1 MIGLDAFHKRGPMA
15 KPEQTEKA
23 TPKRRE
29 EARGRGQ
36 VAKSTDLAGAVVFLA
51 GVFVL
56 HAFMP
61 AALGS
66 LSTILQ
72 EILWRIHE
80 HQDLTITSSWMLFAR
95 GFGAL
100 SLLMGALFGVAL
112 IAGIGVNVL
121 QTGFLVSMTPLV
133 PSFNRINPLTGFQ
146 RLFSKQVL
154 VNLAKQLLKLAAVAI
169 IIWSSVAGNI
179 NTLMMLGQLPPGS
192 VVSFVGDL
200 IYNVGWKFGFLL
212 LIVGLLDYA
221 YEKWQYE
228 ESLKMSK
235 QEVKDEYRQSEG
247 NPEAKAAVKRRQ
259 REFAR
264 RRMMAAV
271 PKATVVVTNPTH
283 FAVALEWDE
292 IKMEA
297 PVVTAKGADLI
308 AKRIREI
315 AQEHGVPIMENPPL
329 ARTLYAKVELDQSI
343 PPNLYAA
350 VAQVIAFVFKLK
362 RKTIA

>member
-1 MIGLDAFHKRGPMA
+1 MA
-15 KPEQTEKA
+15 RPEQTEKA

-36 VAKSTDLAGAVVFLA
+36 VAKSPDLAGAAVFLA

-56 HAFMP
+56 HALTP
-61 AALGS
+61 AALGM
-66 LSTILQ
+66 LSSTVQ

-80 HQDLTITSSWMLFAR
+80 HQDFTVASVWMIFAH
-95 GFGAL
+95 GFGATA
-100 SLLMGALFGVAL
+100 LLLGVLFGAALVA
-112 IAGIGVNVL
+112 GVAVNLL
-121 QTGFLVSMTPLV
+121 QTGFVFSFTPLT
-133 PSFNRINPLTGFQ
+133 PSFNKINPLTGFQ

-154 VNLAKQLLKLAAVAI
+154 VNLAKQLLKLAAVMI
-169 IIWSSVAGNI
+169 IIYTSVAGSVS
-179 NTLMMLGQLPPGS
+179 TLMTLGQLAPGQM
-192 VVSFVGDL
+192 VSFVGEL
-200 IYNVGWKFGFLL
+200 IYAIGWKFGMLL
-212 LIVGLLDYA
+212 VILGIADYV

-247 NPEAKAAVKRRQ
+247 NPEVKGAVKRRQ

-292 IKMEA
+292 LKMEA
-297 PVVTAKGADLI
+297 PVVTAKGADLV

-315 AQEHGVPIMENPPL
+315 AKEHGVPIMENAPL
-329 ARTLYAKVELDQSI
+329 ARTLYAKVELDQAI
-343 PPNLYAA
+343 PPNMYAA
-350 VAQVIAFVFKLK
+350 VAQVIAFVYKLK

>member
-1 MIGLDAFHKRGPMA
+1 MA
-15 KPEQTEKA
+15 RPEQTEKA

-36 VAKSTDLAGAVVFLA
+36 VAKSSDLAGAVVFLA

-56 HAFMP
+56 HGLMP
-61 AALGS
+61 SALGT
-66 LSTILQ
+66 LSATVQ
-72 EILWRIHE
+72 EILWRTHE
-80 HQDLTITSSWMLFAR
+80 HQDFTINSVWMLFAR
-95 GFGAL
+95 GFGGMAL
-100 SLLMGALFGVAL
+100 LLGVLFGTAL
-112 IAGIGVNVL
+112 LAGVLVNVL
-121 QTGFLVSMTPLV
+121 QTGFVMSLTPIA
-133 PSFNRINPLTGFQ
+133 PSFNKINPVSGLQ

-154 VNLAKQLLKLAAVAI
+154 VNLGKQLLKLAAVMI
-169 IIWSSVAGNI
+169 IIYTSIAGNV
-179 NTLMMLGQLPPGS
+179 TVLTTLGQLSPAQM
-192 VVSFVGDL
+192 VSFVGGL
-200 IYNVGWKFGFLL
+200 IFGIAWKFGMLL
-212 LIVGLLDYA
+212 VLVGILDYA

-228 ESLKMSK
+228 ENLKMSK

-247 NPEAKAAVKRRQ
+247 NPEMKGALKRRQ

-292 IKMEA
+292 LKMEA
-297 PVVTAKGADLI
+297 PVVTAKGADLV

-315 AQEHGVPIMENPPL
+315 AQENGVPIMENPPL
-329 ARTLYAKVELDQSI
+329 ARTLYAKVELDQAI
-343 PPNLYAA
+343 PPNMYAA
-350 VAQVIAFVFKLK
+350 VAQVIAFVYKLK

>member
-1 MIGLDAFHKRGPMA
+1 MA
-15 KPEQTEKA
+15 RPEQTEKA

-36 VAKSTDLAGAVVFLA
+36 VAKSSELAGAAVFLA

-56 HAFMP
+56 HAFAP
-61 AALGS
+61 ATLAT
-66 LSTILQ
+66 LSSTVQ

-80 HQDLTITSSWMLFAR
+80 HQDFTISSVWMLFAR
-95 GFGAL
+95 GFGGTAL
-100 SLLMGALFGVAL
+100 LLGMLFGAAL
-112 IAGIGVNVL
+112 VAGIGVNVL
-121 QTGFLVSMTPLV
+121 QTGFVLTFTPIA
-133 PSFNRINPLTGFQ
+133 PSFNKINPMTGFQ
-146 RLFSKQVL
+146 RMFSKQVL
-154 VNLAKQLLKLAAVAI
+154 VNLGKQLLKLGAVFVI
-169 IIWSSVAGNI
+169 VYTSVAPSVS
-179 NTLMMLGQLPPGS
+179 TLLELGQLSPQNMLG
-192 VVSFVGDL
+192 FVGGL
-200 IYNVGWKFGFLL
+200 LFGIGWKFGFLL
-212 LIVGLLDYA
+212 LVVGLLDFA

-228 ESLKMSK
+228 ENLKMTK

-247 NPEAKAAVKRRQ
+247 NPEAKSAVKRRQ

-292 IKMEA
+292 VKMDA
-297 PVVTAKGADLI
+297 PVVTAKGADLL

-329 ARTLYAKVELDQSI
+329 ARTLYAKVELDQAI

-350 VAQVIAFVFKLK
+350 VAQVIAFVYKIK

>member
-1 MIGLDAFHKRGPMA
+1 MA
-15 KPEQTEKA
+15 RPEQTEKA

-36 VAKSTDLAGAVVFLA
+36 IAKSPDLAGAAVFLA

-56 HAFMP
+56 HALMP
-61 AALGS
+61 LALTS
-66 LSTILQ
+66 LSAVVQ

-80 HQDLTITSSWMLFAR
+80 HQDFTVNSVWMLFAR
-95 GFGAL
+95 GFGAMA
-100 SLLMGALFGVAL
+100 LLMGMLFAVAL
-112 IAGIGVNVL
+112 VTSIGVNFL
-121 QTGFLVSMTPLV
+121 QTGFLFTLTPLV
-133 PSFNRINPLTGFQ
+133 PQFNRISPLSGFQ

-154 VNLAKQLLKLAAVAI
+154 VSLGKQLLKLGAVLVI
-169 IIWSSVAGNI
+169 IYTSVAGNV
-179 NTLMMLGQLPPGS
+179 NTLLMLGQLSPQH
-192 VVSFVGDL
+192 VISFVGDL
-200 IYNVGWKFGFLL
+200 IFSIGWKFGFLL
-212 LIVGLLDYA
+212 VIVGLMDFA
-221 YEKWQYE
+221 YERWQYE
-228 ESLKMSK
+228 ENLKMTK

-247 NPEAKAAVKRRQ
+247 NPEAKGAVKRRQ

-292 IKMEA
+292 VKMEA
-297 PVVTAKGADLI
+297 PVVTAKGADLV

-329 ARTLYAKVELDQSI
+329 ARTLYAKVELDQAI

-350 VAQVIAFVFKLK
+350 VAQVIAFVYKLK